1 MNDLKA
7 KFSFKITVI
16 GDGGVGKTSLIR
28 RFTRGSFHEEYIKT
42 IGAQFS
48 KYEQEIEGDECELY
62 FWDIAGQDEFHFLRP
77 SFYKDSKAAI
87 IVYSLEENELGK
99 GSFKNISHWYDDLKQ
114 FCGVI
119 PVLLFANK
127 VDLVEKDTLNI
138 AKMLKFVKKRNLLG
152 YYLTSAK
159 TGERVNDA
167 FQSLIREL
175 YYKNK
180 RIFEGLKNNK

>member
-1 MNDLKA
+1 MSDQKA

-28 RFTRGSFHEEYIKT
+28 RFTKGGFHEEYIKT

-48 KYEQEIEGDECELY
+48 KYEQEIEGDECELN

-77 SFYKDSKAAI
+77 SFYKDSQAAI

-99 GSFKNISHWYDDLKQ
+99 VSFKNISHWHDDLKQ
-114 FCGVI
+114 FCGII
-119 PVLLFANK
+119 PVVLFANK
-127 VDLVEKDTLNI
+127 VDLVNKETLNNS
-138 AKMLKFVKKRNLLG
+138 KMIKFVKKKNLLG

-167 FQSLIREL
+167 FQAIIREL
-175 YYKNK
+175 YSKYKA
-180 RIFEGLKNNK
+180 IFEGLKGNK

>member
-1 MNDLKA
+1 MNDQKA

-16 GDGGVGKTSLIR
+16 GNGGVGKTSLIR
-28 RFTRGSFHEEYIKT
+28 RFTKGSFHEEYIRT

-48 KYEQEIEGDECELY
+48 KYEQDIEGDECELY

-99 GSFKNISHWYDDLKQ
+99 VSFKNISHWYDDLKQ

-119 PVLLFANK
+119 PVALFANK
-127 VDLVEKDTLNI
+127 VDLVDKDRLNNT
-138 AKMLKFVKKRNLLG
+138 KMSKFVKKRNLLG

-167 FQSLIREL
+167 FHAIIREL

-180 RIFEGLKNNK
+180 AIFERLKDIK